1 MMISSVDKV
10 TAGELLVYDG
20 IIVDKV
26 TAGGL
31 LVYDGIIR

>member
-1 MMISSVDKV
+1 MILSDTNSSPAV
-10 TAGELLVYDG
+10 TLSTDDT
-20 IIVDKV
+20 IVDTV